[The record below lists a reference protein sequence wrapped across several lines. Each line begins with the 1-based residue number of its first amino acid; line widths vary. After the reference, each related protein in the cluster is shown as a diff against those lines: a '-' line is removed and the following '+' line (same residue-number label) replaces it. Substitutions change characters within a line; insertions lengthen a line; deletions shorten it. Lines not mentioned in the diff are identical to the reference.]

1 MAHLPQEEADRPS
14 DQPEMYDV
22 VMIQC
27 NAYVVLH
34 FYIFQ
39 NFTQNSLGSHG
50 LISTLPS
57 LTLPFPLMMILA
69 PVSFSMF
76 FNVFPRGP
84 DTIVSISH
92 L

>member
-1 MAHLPQEEADRPS
+1 
-14 DQPEMYDV
+14 MYDV

-34 FYIFQ
+34 FYIFEKFTH
-39 NFTQNSLGSHG
+39 NFLGSHG
-50 LISTLPS
+50 LIFTLPS

-76 FNVFPRGP
+76 FKVFPRGP
-84 DTIVSISH
+84 KAIIS
-92 L
+92 LNISWEQYSVF

>member
-1 MAHLPQEEADRPS
+1 
-14 DQPEMYDV
+14 MYDV
-22 VMIQC
+22 VMIKC
-27 NAYVVLH
+27 NAYMVLH

-50 LISTLPS
+50 LIFTLPS